1 MIYTLAKIKTKVLSA
16 SLFKTGL
23 CWAFLCLL
31 FSSIASAQD
40 FPAQPKS
47 LVSDYV
53 GALSQGEVRQLEQK
67 LLNFEDSSSIQLA
80 VVVVQS
86 TGEYDIAD
94 YGDRLAKHWGIG
106 NKKYD
111 NGILLL
117 VALEDRAVT
126 IRTGYGIEGSVP
138 DVIAYR
144 IIENEIKPAF
154 RSGRYGQ
161 GIESGVDALISYTK
175 GEYKADPKKR
185 GNSEGGGVP
194 IVVIFFLIIIVV
206 SIFSK
211 GGGKGGGGKMMN
223 GRGTSDLFWWTLL
236 NQMGR
241 SGGRG
246 SSGGGFGG
254 GFGGGGGGFGG
265 FGGGGFGGGGASGR
279 W

>member
-1 MIYTLAKIKTKVLSA
+1 MAKIKTKA
-16 SLFKTGL
+16 LFTSPFKIGL
-23 CWAFLCLL
+23 CWAFLCLW
-31 FSSIASAQD
+31 FATTATAQD

-53 GALSQGEVRQLEQK
+53 GALSQSEVRQLEQK
-67 LLNFEDSSSIQLA
+67 LLRFEDSTSIQLA
-80 VVVVQS
+80 VVVMQS

-94 YGDRLAKHWGIG
+94 YGDRLAKHWGVG

-126 IRTGYGIEGSVP
+126 IRTGYGIEGAVP

-175 GEYKADPKKR
+175 GEYKADPKQR
-185 GNSEGGGVP
+185 GNPGSGGVP
-194 IVVIFFLIIIVV
+194 VVVIFFIIIIIV
-206 SIFSK
+206 SIVSK

-223 GRGTSDLFWWTLL
+223 GKGASDLFWWTLL
-236 NQMGR
+236 SQMGR

-254 GFGGGGGGFGG
+254 GFGGGGGGGFGG